1 MPKFMV
7 VGTPRKGVKAICQLC
22 RIRQAVAYRWNPIG
36 AEDRMEPNT
45 QHQSAEPDAAME
57 GDDLLDSASG
67 GKGVNRNSFSL
78 E

>member
-1 MPKFMV
+1 
-7 VGTPRKGVKAICQLC
+7 
-22 RIRQAVAYRWNPIG
+22 
-36 AEDRMEPNT
+36 MEPNT

-78 E
+78 D